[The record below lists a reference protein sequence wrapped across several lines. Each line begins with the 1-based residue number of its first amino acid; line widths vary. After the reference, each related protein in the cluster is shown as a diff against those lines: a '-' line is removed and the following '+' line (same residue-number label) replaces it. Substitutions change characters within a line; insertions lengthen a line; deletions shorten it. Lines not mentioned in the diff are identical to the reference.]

1 MSGIVHTDF
10 LIIGSGI
17 VGLSMAKV
25 LRERFPDAKVCILE
39 KEASVGKHAS
49 GRNSGVLHSGIYYP
63 PNSLKGKLC
72 VEGAQALREYC
83 AEYQLPLDTIGKVLV
98 PTTLEEDQYLETLR
112 ERGVANGATV
122 EIINESALHRL
133 EPVTRSFS
141 GRALHS
147 PRAAVFDP
155 LSILLHLQQK
165 LTSQGV
171 EIAFQQKVTSATP
184 EKRQVT
190 THQGI
195 VYQFGHLINT
205 AGLQADII
213 AKQFDIGT
221 NFALI
226 PFKGLY
232 YELRPDSPIRFNG
245 LVYPVPDLR
254 IPFLGVHFT
263 KAVSGKVYAGPTAIP
278 AFGRENYKGLE
289 NIDWQ
294 ELPGIAYHLANQYR
308 LNHQGFRAYT
318 HQEAFRF
325 FKHNFLNAAKAL
337 VPSLKSSDLL
347 QSAKVGIRPQL
358 LNKKDQTLVMDF
370 LVESGPHSTH
380 VLNAVSPAY
389 TSAFAFARLVVEQ
402 YIQGYIEPHQAKVP
416 IQV

>member
-10 LIIGSGI
+10 LVIGAGI

-25 LRERFPDAKVCILE
+25 LRERFPEAKICVLE
-39 KEASVGKHAS
+39 KEANVGKHAS

-83 AEYQLPLDTIGKVLV
+83 AEYQLPLDTVGKVLV
-98 PTTLEEDQYLETLR
+98 PTTFEEDQYLETLQ

-122 EIINESALHRL
+122 EIINESELYRL
-133 EPVTRSFS
+133 EPATRSFS
-141 GRALHS
+141 GRALYS
-147 PRAAVFDP
+147 PQAAVFDP
-155 LSILLHLQQK
+155 LSILQHLQQK
-165 LTSQGV
+165 LVSQGV
-171 EIAFQQKVTSATP
+171 EIVFNQKVSQAAP
-184 EKRQVT
+184 ERQQVT
-190 THQGI
+190 THQGS
-195 VYQFGHLINT
+195 VYQFEHLINT

-213 AKQFDIGT
+213 AKQFNIGT
-221 NFALI
+221 NFALL

-263 KAVSGKVYAGPTAIP
+263 KSVSGKVYVGPTAIP

-289 NIDWQ
+289 NIEWQ
-294 ELPGIAYHLANQYR
+294 ELPAIVYHLGNQYR
-308 LNHQGFRAYT
+308 LNHQGFRTYT

-325 FKHNFLNAAKAL
+325 FKHNFLKAAKAL
-337 VPSLKSSDLL
+337 VPALKGRDLL
-347 QSAKVGIRPQL
+347 PSAKVGIRPQL
-358 LNKKDQTLVMDF
+358 LNKNNQTLVMDF
-370 LVESGPHSTH
+370 LVESGPYSTH

-389 TSAFAFARLVVEQ
+389 TSALAFARLVVEQ
-402 YIQGYIEPHQAKVP
+402 FIQGCKEAP
-416 IQV
+416 INV